1 MYILWSSPKKQSTTR
16 YIRSYPISTLE
27 AHTFVHVVFALAM
40 YGLWWYKPM
49 DIDQATKIT
58 DHRTL
63 RLLANI
69 LTPQSRE
76 EKRERTSLIKRAC
89 NFQSILTQRDDVD
102 PWGKH
107 ISLVFVPLTY
117 GCLVTVSLLYSGIH
131 YWPWKFIFP
140 TEIERTLWIYACC
153 ATAISS
159 LISPGY
165 HMWAE
170 HVFAEGFGWGTFE
183 TFFRVIKLCFFA
195 GENVEVTTY
204 KVLHSVAAT
213 LAVLTAPII
222 FAARLYLLAESFAS
236 LRQMPA
242 GVYATVQWLEYIPHF
257 FRN

>member
-1 MYILWSSPKKQSTTR
+1 
-16 YIRSYPISTLE
+16 
-27 AHTFVHVVFALAM
+27 
-40 YGLWWYKPM
+40 M
-49 DIDQATKIT
+49 DVDQATKIT

-69 LTPQSRE
+69 LTPQSRG
-76 EKRERTSLIKRAC
+76 EKRERTSLVKRAC
-89 NFQSILTQRDDVD
+89 NFQSMLTQRDDVD

-117 GCLVTVSLLYSGIH
+117 GCLVTMSLLYSGIH

-140 TEIERTLWIYACC
+140 TKIEHSLWIYVCF
-153 ATAISS
+153 ATGISS

-165 HMWAE
+165 HMSAE
-170 HVFAEGFGWGTFE
+170 HVFAEGFCWGTFE

-195 GENVEVTTY
+195 RENVEVTTY

-213 LAVLTAPII
+213 PAVLTAPII
-222 FAARLYLLAESFAS
+222 LAARLYILAASFAS

-257 FRN
+257 FRSQDVSSAAT